1 MLRKPRG
8 IFEFR
13 KCTEIYGMI
22 GAIRNPRCRACD
34 MIGTRCDCDRLRARG
49 LVGECSETQS
59 RSNEKIIY
67 LPGYIR
73 FQNAQMHP
81 KLAYRVDSVRIHRG
95 KASGRCIGAARR
107 GDAFTNMHQ
116 RVRVAERL
124 SHAKSLRDIEYFP
137 RRIYLSQCVRMQY
150 PIAINAVVSNAQSLI
165 SQNIRNAL

>member
-1 MLRKPRG
+1 MISVHKLRS

-13 KCTEIYGMI
+13 KYTKIYGMI
-22 GAIRNPRCRACD
+22 GAVRNLHCQACD
-34 MIGTRCDCDRLRARG
+34 MTDTRSTVTGIEHG
-49 LVGECSETQS
+49 LVRECSETQS

-67 LPGYIR
+67 LLGYIPLSER
-73 FQNAQMHP
+73 ADAS
-81 KLAYRVDSVRIHRG
+81 KARVSRRYTFNEEKHRCTG
-95 KASGRCIGAARR
+95 N
-107 GDAFTNMHQ
+107 AFTNMHQ

-137 RRIYLSQCVRMQY
+137 RTCIYLSQCVRMQY